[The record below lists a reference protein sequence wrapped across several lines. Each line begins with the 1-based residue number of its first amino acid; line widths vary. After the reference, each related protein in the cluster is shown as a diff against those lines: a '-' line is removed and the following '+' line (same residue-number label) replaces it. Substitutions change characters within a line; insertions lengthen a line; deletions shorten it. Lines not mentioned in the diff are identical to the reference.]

1 MAWRQAVRV
10 QAEKSNAYAR
20 KSRKVTIRSR
30 CPKVPARRAGPRNPV
45 PTVRTPRIIHVTAT
59 NASGASH
66 PATPQPRSQPLPPPV
81 YRTPKPKQFGW
92 VATLIAVVG
101 AFAVGAAV
109 VRLGSRDTTTTPA
122 ATASVTQ
129 TAPNGEPNE
138 EPTEEPTAAGFTPRK
153 SDSVIGIKILE
164 QKCLGCA
171 GCSVTYPIKPKY
183 VGTQELN

>member
-1 MAWRQAVRV
+1 
-10 QAEKSNAYAR
+10 
-20 KSRKVTIRSR
+20 
-30 CPKVPARRAGPRNPV
+30 V

-59 NASGASH
+59 DASGATH
-66 PATPQPRSQPLPPPV
+66 PATPQPLPRSV
-81 YRTPKPKQFGW
+81 YQTPKPKQFGW
-92 VATLIAVVG
+92 VAMIIAVVG

-109 VRLGSRDTTTTPA
+109 VALGSRDTTTTPA

>member
-1 MAWRQAVRV
+1 M
-10 QAEKSNAYAR
+10 
-20 KSRKVTIRSR
+20 
-30 CPKVPARRAGPRNPV
+30 

-109 VRLGSRDTTTTPA
+109 VRLGSRDTTATPA

-138 EPTEEPTAAGFTPRK
+138 EPTKEPTAAGFTHESPT
-153 SDSVIGIKILE
+153 L
-164 QKCLGCA
+164 
-171 GCSVTYPIKPKY
+171 
-183 VGTQELN
+183 